1 MSEDSAHFSSNGL
14 TLPLLEHLKRHPKR
28 LVFPEGED
36 IRLLHVAEYLVGQEA
51 VIPILLGRREVIV
64 NMAKEAGICLR
75 FIRIIEPEKSS
86 DFELFCER
94 FTRVE
99 KMKGNDPGNVQEI
112 MKSPFNFA
120 SMMALYGQAD
130 AVLAGNLHGS
140 APVFRAVSRY
150 KKEPEQGNPL
160 FAISVVV
167 CEHLKKLGGDGIFFI
182 ADAGVSPVPGV
193 SDMAYYAVETGKMAR
208 HILGRPVQVSMISA
222 STNGS
227 IPGVPSQR
235 AHAAA
240 VLAQSQLEQ
249 LNIGEHITV
258 EGEIQID
265 AALSPAA
272 YNMRVQHSVLR
283 KPSDVLI
290 FPTLDSADIARKLL
304 AMLPGV
310 SEYGMVIQDI
320 LFPIAEVSRLATID
334 QIYGAS
340 LLVANEA
347 IQFHE
352 LYPNGQ
358 ALLY

>member
-1 MSEDSAHFSSNGL
+1 MSEDSAHFSGNGL
-14 TLPLLEHLKRHPKR
+14 TCPLLEHLKRHPKR

-36 IRLLHVAEYLVGQEA
+36 IRLLRVAEFLVRQEA
-51 VIPILLGRREVIV
+51 IIPILIGRKEIIV
-64 NMAKEAGICLR
+64 NMAKEHGISLK
-75 FIRIIEPEKSS
+75 FVRIIEPEKSS

-99 KMKGNDPGNVQEI
+99 KMKGNDPGNVREI

-130 AVLAGNLHGS
+130 AVLAGNLYGG

-150 KKEPEQGNPL
+150 KKNPEQGNPL

-167 CEHLKKLGGDGIFFI
+167 CEDLKRFGGDGIFFM
-182 ADAGVSPVPGV
+182 ADTGISPVPSV

-227 IPGVPSQR
+227 VPGVPSQR

-249 LNIGEHITV
+249 LNIQEHITV

-265 AALSPAA
+265 AALSPEA

-283 KPSDVLI
+283 RPSDVLV
-290 FPTLDSADIARKLL
+290 FPTLDAADIAKRLMS
-304 AMLPGV
+304 MLPSV
-310 SEYGMVIQDI
+310 SEYGMIIQDV
-320 LFPIAEVSRLATID
+320 LFPIAEVPRLSTIE
-334 QIYGAS
+334 QIYGAA

>member
-1 MSEDSAHFSSNGL
+1 M
-14 TLPLLEHLKRHPKR
+14 
-28 LVFPEGED
+28 
-36 IRLLHVAEYLVGQEA
+36 
-51 VIPILLGRREVIV
+51 
-64 NMAKEAGICLR
+64 
-75 FIRIIEPEKSS
+75 
-86 DFELFCER
+86 
-94 FTRVE
+94 
-99 KMKGNDPGNVQEI
+99 
-112 MKSPFNFA
+112 
-120 SMMALYGQAD
+120 
-130 AVLAGNLHGS
+130 
-140 APVFRAVSRY
+140 SRY